1 MRYLVSSCALVI
13 KFHPLNG
20 QFSWLDD
27 FLAEVLNRP
36 CPDFPQG
43 KMIMQ
48 DRLEKERNDAK
59 NNVEEYVYDMR
70 DKLHG
75 MLEKFVTESVS
86 KHWLF
91 FFKGE
96 RWLMCTIWA
105 DVTFVYFIWESWLE
119 LCVCAMQDRDA
130 LSLKLE
136 DTENWL
142 YEDGEDQPKQVYI
155 DKLAELKVILPF
167 TCVDLLRFLL

>member
-1 MRYLVSSCALVI
+1 MLDLPIENSPQWQLAVDMLNLFVENEVPVVI
-13 KFHPLNG
+13 KPTHWTVSFPGLMIS
-20 QFSWLDD
+20 F
-27 FLAEVLNRP
+27 AEALNRP
-36 CPDFPQG
+36 CLDFPQG

-75 MLEKFVTESVS
+75 MLEKFVSESVS
-86 KHWLF
+86 RRSC

-96 RWLMCTIWA
+96 KWLMCTIWA

-119 LCVCAMQDRDA
+119 LCVCVCVPCR
-130 LSLKLE
+130 
-136 DTENWL
+136 TEML
-142 YEDGEDQPKQVYI
+142 YH
-155 DKLAELKVILPF
+155 
-167 TCVDLLRFLL
+167 